1 MFYGV
6 VGMSR
11 HRSRLSLALVATAA
25 AAGVATFLLRPR
37 GGLIDAAAV
46 DPTAYFSQAELQRA
60 NDFRDPQRLIALASI
75 GLSGATLAV
84 LALRPPAP
92 LRRLLG
98 RAERR
103 PLLGAAAV
111 GAGLSLALVAVGLPL
126 SAVAHQRAVDVGLST
141 QTWPAWLGD
150 IGLSTAIQL
159 PLAAGGAVLALVLV
173 RRFRGRWWIPAAGVV
188 AVFGVASV
196 FLVPLLIEPLFN
208 KFEPLPRG
216 PLRSEVVELAD
227 RAGID
232 VGEVF
237 RVDASRR
244 TTGANAY
251 VGGLGATKRVVL
263 YDNLI
268 EDFPRDQV
276 RSVVAHELAHV
287 EHRDLPRGLAWLA
300 IVALPG
306 LLLVARLTE
315 RMAGPPERD
324 TGPSVLP
331 ALALSLALVS
341 FAVGCAGNVLSR
353 RVEASADTFALRLT
367 DEPAAFISLERRL
380 ALSNVS
386 QPDPP
391 ALTQLL
397 FGTHPTTVER
407 IGAGEAWA
415 RR

>member
-1 MFYGV
+1 MG
-6 VGMSR
+6 R
-11 HRSRLSLALVATAA
+11 HRSRLSLALVATAV

-46 DPTAYFSQAELQRA
+46 DPTAYFSRAELQRA
-60 NDFRDPQRLIALASI
+60 NDFRGPQRLIGLATL

-92 LRRLLG
+92 VRRLVG
-98 RAERR
+98 RAEAR
-103 PLLGAAAV
+103 PLLGAAVV
-111 GAGLSLALVAVGLPL
+111 GAGISLLLVVVGLPL
-126 SAVAHQRAVDVGLST
+126 AAVAHQRSVDVGLST
-141 QTWPAWLGD
+141 QSWPEWLSD
-150 IGLSTAIQL
+150 AALSAAVEL
-159 PLAAGGAVLALVLV
+159 PLTAGGGVLALALV
-173 RRFRGRWWIPAAGVV
+173 RRFRERWWIPGAGVV
-188 AVFGVASV
+188 VVFGVASV
-196 FLVPLLIEPLFN
+196 FLIPLLVEPLFN

-216 PLRSEVVELAD
+216 ELRSEVLQLAT
-227 RAGID
+227 RSGID
-232 VGEVF
+232 IGEVF

-268 EDFPRDQV
+268 EGFPPDQV
-276 RSVVAHELAHV
+276 RSVVAHELSHV
-287 EHRDLPRGLAWLA
+287 KNRDLPRGLLWLA

-306 LLLVARLTE
+306 ALVVQRLSE
-315 RMAGPPERD
+315 RI
-324 TGPSVLP
+324 TGPAGHDSGPAVLP

-341 FAVGCAGNVLSR
+341 FVVGCASNVLSR

-367 DEPAAFISLERRL
+367 EEPAAFIALERRL
-380 ALSNVS
+380 AVSNVS

-397 FGTHPTTVER
+397 FATHPTTVER
-407 IGAGEAWA
+407 IGVGEAYS
-415 RR
+415 RRP

>member
-1 MFYGV
+1 MG
-6 VGMSR
+6 R
-11 HRSRLSLALVATAA
+11 HRSRLSLALVATAV

-46 DPTAYFSQAELQRA
+46 DPTAYFSRAELQRA
-60 NDFRDPQRLIALASI
+60 NDFRGPQRLIGLATL

-92 LRRLLG
+92 VRRLVG
-98 RAERR
+98 RAEAR
-103 PLLGAAAV
+103 PLLGAAVV
-111 GAGLSLALVAVGLPL
+111 GAGISLLLVVVGLPL
-126 SAVAHQRAVDVGLST
+126 AAVAHQRSVDVGLST
-141 QTWPAWLGD
+141 QSWPEWLSD
-150 IGLSTAIQL
+150 AALSAAVEL
-159 PLAAGGAVLALVLV
+159 PLTAGGGVLALALV
-173 RRFRGRWWIPAAGVV
+173 RRFRERWWIPGAGVV
-188 AVFGVASV
+188 VVFGVASV
-196 FLVPLLIEPLFN
+196 FLIPLLVEPLFN

-216 PLRSEVVELAD
+216 ELRSEVLQLAT
-227 RAGID
+227 RSGID
-232 VGEVF
+232 IGEVF

-268 EDFPRDQV
+268 EDYPPDQV
-276 RSVVAHELAHV
+276 RSVVAHELSHV
-287 EHRDLPRGLAWLA
+287 KNRDLPRGLLWLA

-306 LLLVARLTE
+306 ALVVQRLSE
-315 RMAGPPERD
+315 RI
-324 TGPSVLP
+324 TGPAGHDSGPAVLP

-341 FAVGCAGNVLSR
+341 FVVGCASNVLSR

-367 DEPAAFISLERRL
+367 EEPAAFIALERRL
-380 ALSNVS
+380 AVSNVS

-397 FGTHPTTVER
+397 FATHPTTVER
-407 IGAGEAWA
+407 IGVGEAYS
-415 RR
+415 RRP

>member
-1 MFYGV
+1 
-6 VGMSR
+6 MSR

-60 NDFRDPQRLIALASI
+60 NDFRDPQRLIGLASI

-84 LALRPPAP
+84 LALRPPAAV
-92 LRRLLG
+92 RRLLA
-98 RAERR
+98 RADKR
-103 PLLGAAAV
+103 PWLGAAGV
-111 GAGLSLALVAVGLPL
+111 GAGLAIVLTAVGLPL
-126 SAVAHQRAVDVGLST
+126 AAVAHQRSVDVGLST
-141 QTWPAWLGD
+141 QSWPAWLGD
-150 IGLSTAIQL
+150 VGLSTAVEL
-159 PLAAGGAVLALVLV
+159 PLAAGGGVLALALL
-173 RRFRGRWWIPAAGVV
+173 RRFGRRWWLPAGGVIV
-188 AVFGVASV
+188 VFGVASV
-196 FLVPLLIEPLFN
+196 FLIPLLVEPLFN

-216 PLRSEVVELAD
+216 PLRAEVVQLAD

-268 EDFPRDQV
+268 ENYPSDQV
-276 RSVVAHELAHV
+276 RSVVAHELGHV
-287 EHRDLPRGLAWLA
+287 KHRDLWRGLLWLA

-306 LLLVARLTE
+306 ALAVQLLTARMT
-315 RMAGPPERD
+315 GPPGRD
-324 TGPSVLP
+324 SGPSSLP
-331 ALALSLALVS
+331 ALVLSLAVVS

-353 RVEASADTFALRLT
+353 QVEASADVFALRVT
-367 DEPAAFISLERRL
+367 DEPAAFIGLERRL

-407 IGAGEAWA
+407 IGVGEAWA
-415 RR
+415 RSR

>member
-1 MFYGV
+1 MG
-6 VGMSR
+6 R
-11 HRSRLSLALVATAA
+11 HRSRLSLALVATAV

-46 DPTAYFSQAELQRA
+46 DPTAYFSRAELQRA
-60 NDFRDPQRLIALASI
+60 NDFRGPQRLIGLATL

-92 LRRLLG
+92 VRRLLG
-98 RAERR
+98 RAEAR
-103 PLLGAAAV
+103 PLLGAAVV
-111 GAGLSLALVAVGLPL
+111 GAGISLLLVVVGLPL
-126 SAVAHQRAVDVGLST
+126 AAVAHQRSVDVGLST
-141 QTWPAWLGD
+141 QSWPEWLSD
-150 IGLSTAIQL
+150 AALSAAVEL
-159 PLAAGGAVLALVLV
+159 PLTAGGGVLALALV
-173 RRFRGRWWIPAAGVV
+173 RRFRERWWLPGAGVV
-188 AVFGVASV
+188 VVFGVASV
-196 FLVPLLIEPLFN
+196 FLIPLLVEPLFN

-216 PLRSEVVELAD
+216 ELRSEVLQLAT
-227 RAGID
+227 RSGID
-232 VGEVF
+232 IGEVF

-268 EDFPRDQV
+268 DGFPPDQV
-276 RSVVAHELAHV
+276 RSVVAHELSHV
-287 EHRDLPRGLAWLA
+287 KNRDLPRGLLWLA

-306 LLLVARLTE
+306 ALVVQRLSE
-315 RMAGPPERD
+315 RI
-324 TGPSVLP
+324 TGPAGRDSGPAVLP

-341 FAVGCAGNVLSR
+341 FVVGCASNVLSR

-367 DEPAAFISLERRL
+367 EEPAAFIALERRL
-380 ALSNVS
+380 AVSNVS

-397 FGTHPTTVER
+397 FATHPTTVER
-407 IGAGEAWA
+407 IGVGEAYS
-415 RR
+415 RRP

>member
-1 MFYGV
+1 MG
-6 VGMSR
+6 R
-11 HRSRLSLALVATAA
+11 HRSRLSLALVATAV

-46 DPTAYFSQAELQRA
+46 DPTAYFSRAELQRA
-60 NDFRDPQRLIALASI
+60 NDFRGPQRLIGLATL

-92 LRRLLG
+92 VRRLVG
-98 RAERR
+98 RAEAR
-103 PLLGAAAV
+103 PLLGAAVV
-111 GAGLSLALVAVGLPL
+111 GAGISLLLVVVGLPL
-126 SAVAHQRAVDVGLST
+126 AAVAHQRSVDVGLST
-141 QTWPAWLGD
+141 QSWPEWLSD
-150 IGLSTAIQL
+150 AALSAAVEL
-159 PLAAGGAVLALVLV
+159 PLTAGGGVLALALV
-173 RRFRGRWWIPAAGVV
+173 RRFRERWWIPGAGVV
-188 AVFGVASV
+188 VVFGVANV
-196 FLVPLLIEPLFN
+196 FLIPLLVEPLFN

-216 PLRSEVVELAD
+216 ELRSEVLQLAT
-227 RAGID
+227 RSGID
-232 VGEVF
+232 IGEVF

-268 EDFPRDQV
+268 EGFPPDQV
-276 RSVVAHELAHV
+276 RSVVAHELGHV
-287 EHRDLPRGLAWLA
+287 KHRDLPRGLLWLA

-306 LLLVARLTE
+306 ALVVQRLSE
-315 RMAGPPERD
+315 RI
-324 TGPSVLP
+324 TGPAGRDSGPAVLP

-341 FAVGCAGNVLSR
+341 FVVGCASNVLSR

-367 DEPAAFISLERRL
+367 EEPAAFIALERRL
-380 ALSNVS
+380 AVSNVS

-397 FGTHPTTVER
+397 FATHPTTVER
-407 IGAGEAWA
+407 IGVGEAYS
-415 RR
+415 RRP

>member
-1 MFYGV
+1 
-6 VGMSR
+6 MSR
-11 HRSRLSLALVATAA
+11 HRSRLSLALVATAV

-60 NDFRDPQRLIALASI
+60 NEFRDPQRLIALASM

-84 LALRPPAP
+84 LALRPPAAV
-92 LRRLLG
+92 RRLLARADG
-98 RAERR
+98 R
-103 PLLGAAAV
+103 PWLGAAGV
-111 GAGLSLALVAVGLPL
+111 GVGLTLVLTAVGLPL

-150 IGLSTAIQL
+150 VGLSTAIEL
-159 PLAAGGAVLALVLV
+159 PIAAGGAALALVLV
-173 RRFRGRWWIPAAGVV
+173 RRFRRRWWVPAAGLIV
-188 AVFGVASV
+188 AFGIASV
-196 FLVPLLIEPLFN
+196 FLVPLLVEPLFN

-216 PLRSEVVELAD
+216 PLRSEVVQLAD

-237 RVDASRR
+237 RVDASKR

-268 EDFPRDQV
+268 EDYPPDQV
-276 RSVVAHELAHV
+276 RSVVAHEMGHV
-287 EHRDLPRGLAWLA
+287 DHRDLPRGLLWLA

-306 LLLVARLTE
+306 ALLVQRLTE

-324 TGPSVLP
+324 SGPSVLP

-341 FAVGCAGNVLSR
+341 FGVGLAGNVLSR
-353 RVEASADTFALRLT
+353 QVEASADAFALRLT
-367 DEPAAFISLERRL
+367 DEPAAFIGLERRL

-407 IGAGEAWA
+407 IGAGEAYA
-415 RR
+415 RGIRSR

>member
-1 MFYGV
+1 MG
-6 VGMSR
+6 R
-11 HRSRLSLALVATAA
+11 HRSRLSLALVATAV

-46 DPTAYFSQAELQRA
+46 DPTAYFSRAELQRA
-60 NDFRDPQRLIALASI
+60 NDFRGPQRLIGLATL

-92 LRRLLG
+92 VRRLLG
-98 RAERR
+98 RAEAR
-103 PLLGAAAV
+103 PLLGAAVV
-111 GAGLSLALVAVGLPL
+111 GAGISLLLAVVGLPL
-126 SAVAHQRAVDVGLST
+126 AAVAHQRSVDVGLST
-141 QTWPAWLGD
+141 QSWPEWLSD
-150 IGLSTAIQL
+150 AALSAAVEL
-159 PLAAGGAVLALVLV
+159 PLTAGGGVLALALV
-173 RRFRGRWWIPAAGVV
+173 RRFRERWWIPGAGVV
-188 AVFGVASV
+188 VVFGVASV
-196 FLVPLLIEPLFN
+196 FLIPLLVEPLFN

-216 PLRSEVVELAD
+216 ELRSEVLQLAT
-227 RAGID
+227 RSGID
-232 VGEVF
+232 IGEVF

-268 EDFPRDQV
+268 EGFPPDQV
-276 RSVVAHELAHV
+276 RSVVAHELSHV
-287 EHRDLPRGLAWLA
+287 KNRDLPRGLLWLA

-306 LLLVARLTE
+306 ALVVQRLSE
-315 RMAGPPERD
+315 RI
-324 TGPSVLP
+324 TGPAGRDSGPAVLP

-341 FAVGCAGNVLSR
+341 FVVGCASNVLSR

-367 DEPAAFISLERRL
+367 EEPAAFIALERRL
-380 ALSNVS
+380 AVSNVT

-397 FGTHPTTVER
+397 FATHPTTVER
-407 IGAGEAWA
+407 IAAGEAYS
-415 RR
+415 RRP

>member
-1 MFYGV
+1 MG
-6 VGMSR
+6 R
-11 HRSRLSLALVATAA
+11 HRSRLSLALVATAV

-46 DPTAYFSQAELQRA
+46 DPTAYFSRAELQRA
-60 NDFRDPQRLIALASI
+60 NDFRGPQRLIGLATL

-92 LRRLLG
+92 VRRLLG
-98 RAERR
+98 RAEAR
-103 PLLGAAAV
+103 PLLGAAVV
-111 GAGLSLALVAVGLPL
+111 GAGISLLLAVVGLPL
-126 SAVAHQRAVDVGLST
+126 AAVAHQRSVDVGLST
-141 QTWPAWLGD
+141 QSWPEWLSD
-150 IGLSTAIQL
+150 AALSAAVEL
-159 PLAAGGAVLALVLV
+159 PLTAGGGVLALALV
-173 RRFRGRWWIPAAGVV
+173 RRFRERWWLPGAGVV
-188 AVFGVASV
+188 VVFGVASV
-196 FLVPLLIEPLFN
+196 FLIPLLVEPLFN

-216 PLRSEVVELAD
+216 ELRSEVLQLAT
-227 RAGID
+227 RSGID
-232 VGEVF
+232 IGEVF

-268 EDFPRDQV
+268 EGFPPDQV
-276 RSVVAHELAHV
+276 RSVVAHELSHV
-287 EHRDLPRGLAWLA
+287 KNRDLPRGLLWLA

-306 LLLVARLTE
+306 ALVVQRLSE
-315 RMAGPPERD
+315 RI
-324 TGPSVLP
+324 TGPAGRHSGPAVLP

-341 FAVGCAGNVLSR
+341 FVVGCASNVLSR

-367 DEPAAFISLERRL
+367 EEPAAFIALERRL
-380 ALSNVS
+380 AVSNVS

-397 FGTHPTTVER
+397 FATHPTTVER
-407 IGAGEAWA
+407 IGVGEAYS
-415 RR
+415 RRP

>member
-1 MFYGV
+1 MG
-6 VGMSR
+6 R
-11 HRSRLSLALVATAA
+11 HRSRLSLALVATAV

-46 DPTAYFSQAELQRA
+46 DPTAYFSRAELQRA
-60 NDFRDPQRLIALASI
+60 NDFRGPQRLIGLATL

-92 LRRLLG
+92 VRRLLG
-98 RAERR
+98 RAEAR
-103 PLLGAAAV
+103 PLLGAAVV
-111 GAGLSLALVAVGLPL
+111 GAGISLLLAVVGLPL
-126 SAVAHQRAVDVGLST
+126 AAVAHQRSVDVGLST
-141 QTWPAWLGD
+141 QSWPEWLSD
-150 IGLSTAIQL
+150 AALSAAVEL
-159 PLAAGGAVLALVLV
+159 PLTAGGGVLALALV
-173 RRFRGRWWIPAAGVV
+173 RRFRERWWIPGAGVV
-188 AVFGVASV
+188 VVFGVASV
-196 FLVPLLIEPLFN
+196 FLIPLLVEPLFN

-216 PLRSEVVELAD
+216 ELRSEVLQLAT
-227 RAGID
+227 RSGID
-232 VGEVF
+232 IGEVF

-268 EDFPRDQV
+268 EGFPPDQV
-276 RSVVAHELAHV
+276 RSVVAHELSHV
-287 EHRDLPRGLAWLA
+287 KNRDLPRGLLWLA

-306 LLLVARLTE
+306 ALVVQRLSE
-315 RMAGPPERD
+315 RI
-324 TGPSVLP
+324 TGPAGRDSGPAVLP

-341 FAVGCAGNVLSR
+341 FVVGCASNVLSR

-367 DEPAAFISLERRL
+367 EEPAAFIALERRL
-380 ALSNVS
+380 AVSNVY

-397 FGTHPTTVER
+397 FATHPTTVER
-407 IGAGEAWA
+407 IGVGEAYS
-415 RR
+415 RRP

>member
-1 MFYGV
+1 
-6 VGMSR
+6 MSR

-25 AAGVATFLLRPR
+25 AAGVATLLLRPR

-46 DPTAYFSQAELQRA
+46 DPTAYFSRAQLHRA
-60 NDFRDPQRLIALASI
+60 NEFRDPQRLIALAST

-84 LALRPPAP
+84 LALRPPAAV
-92 LRRLLG
+92 RRLLD
-98 RAERR
+98 RAGRR
-103 PLLGAAAV
+103 PILGAAAV
-111 GAGLSLALVAVGLPL
+111 GAGLSVVLTAVGLPL
-126 SAVAHQRAVDVGLST
+126 SAVAHQRSVNVGLSTQSWPAWISDVGLST
-141 QTWPAWLGD
+141 
-150 IGLSTAIQL
+150 AIEL
-159 PLAAGGAVLALVLV
+159 PLAAAGGALALALV
-173 RRFRGRWWIPAAGVV
+173 RRFRRRWWIPAAGLIV
-188 AVFGVASV
+188 AFGVASV
-196 FLVPLLIEPLFN
+196 FLVPLLVEPLFN

-216 PLRSEVVELAD
+216 PLRSEVVQLAD

-232 VGEVF
+232 VGEVY
-237 RVDASRR
+237 RVDASKR

-251 VGGLGATKRVVL
+251 VGGLGSTKRVVL

-268 EDFPRDQV
+268 EGFPPDQV
-276 RSVVAHELAHV
+276 RSVVAHELGHV
-287 EHRDLPRGLAWLA
+287 KHRDVPRGLLWLA

-306 LLLVARLTE
+306 ALLVQVLTE

-324 TGPSVLP
+324 SGPSVLP

-353 RVEASADTFALRLT
+353 RVEASADAYALRLAN
-367 DEPAAFISLERRL
+367 EPAAFIALERRL

-415 RR
+415 RRH

>member
-1 MFYGV
+1 
-6 VGMSR
+6 MSR

-25 AAGVATFLLRPR
+25 AAGIATFLLRPR

-46 DPTAYFSQAELQRA
+46 DPQAYFSQAELQRA
-60 NDFRDPQRLIALASI
+60 NDFRGTQRLIGLASL

-84 LALRPPAP
+84 LALRPPAAV
-92 LRRLLG
+92 RRLLA
-98 RAERR
+98 RADRR
-103 PLLGAAAV
+103 RWLGAAGV
-111 GAGLSLALVAVGLPL
+111 GAGLALTLTVVGLPL
-126 SAVAHQRAVDVGLST
+126 AAVAHQRSKNVGLST
-141 QTWPAWLGD
+141 QEWPAWLGD
-150 IGLSTAIQL
+150 VGLSLAVEL
-159 PLAAGGAVLALVLV
+159 PLAAGGGVLALAVL
-173 RRFRGRWWIPAAGVV
+173 RRFGRRWWLPGGGLIVV
-188 AVFGVASV
+188 LGVAGV

-216 PLRSEVVELAD
+216 PLREEVVRLAD
-227 RAGID
+227 RSGID

-237 RVDASRR
+237 RVDASKR

-268 EDFPRDQV
+268 EGYPPDQV

-287 EHRDLPRGLAWLA
+287 KHRDLWRGLLWLA

-306 LLLVARLTE
+306 AFLVQVLTE
-315 RMAGPPERD
+315 RLTGPPGRES
-324 TGPSVLP
+324 GPSSLP

-341 FAVGCAGNVLSR
+341 FAVGCSGNVMSR
-353 RVEASADTFALRLT
+353 QVEAAADAFALRVT
-367 DEPAAFISLERRL
+367 DEPAAFIGLERRL
-380 ALSNVS
+380 ALSNVA

-397 FGTHPTTVER
+397 FGTHPTTAQR
-407 IGAGEAWA
+407 IGVGEAFA
-415 RR
+415 RSR

>member
-1 MFYGV
+1 MG
-6 VGMSR
+6 R
-11 HRSRLSLALVATAA
+11 HRSRLSLALVATAV

-46 DPTAYFSQAELQRA
+46 DPTAYFSRAELQRA
-60 NDFRDPQRLIALASI
+60 NDFRGPQRLIGLATL

-92 LRRLLG
+92 VRRLLG
-98 RAERR
+98 RAEAR
-103 PLLGAAAV
+103 PLLGAAVV
-111 GAGLSLALVAVGLPL
+111 GAGISLLLAVVGLPL
-126 SAVAHQRAVDVGLST
+126 AAVAHQRSVDVGLST
-141 QTWPAWLGD
+141 QSWPEWLSD
-150 IGLSTAIQL
+150 AALSAAVEL
-159 PLAAGGAVLALVLV
+159 PLTAGGGVLALALV
-173 RRFRGRWWIPAAGVV
+173 RRFRERWWIPGAGVV
-188 AVFGVASV
+188 VVFGVASV
-196 FLVPLLIEPLFN
+196 FLIPLLVEPLFN

-216 PLRSEVVELAD
+216 ELRSEVLQLAT
-227 RAGID
+227 RSGID
-232 VGEVF
+232 IGEVF

-268 EDFPRDQV
+268 EGFPPDQV
-276 RSVVAHELAHV
+276 RSVVAHELSHV
-287 EHRDLPRGLAWLA
+287 KNRDLPRGLLWLA

-306 LLLVARLTE
+306 ALVVQRLSE
-315 RMAGPPERD
+315 RI
-324 TGPSVLP
+324 TGPAGRDSGPAVLP

-341 FAVGCAGNVLSR
+341 FVVGCASNVLSR

-367 DEPAAFISLERRL
+367 EEPAAFIALERRL
-380 ALSNVS
+380 AVSNVS

-397 FGTHPTTVER
+397 FATHPTTVER
-407 IGAGEAWA
+407 IAAGEAYS
-415 RR
+415 RRP

>member
-1 MFYGV
+1 MG
-6 VGMSR
+6 R
-11 HRSRLSLALVATAA
+11 HRSRLSLALVATAV

-46 DPTAYFSQAELQRA
+46 DPTAYFSRAELQRA
-60 NDFRDPQRLIALASI
+60 NDFRGPQRLIGLATL

-92 LRRLLG
+92 VRRLLG
-98 RAERR
+98 RAEAR
-103 PLLGAAAV
+103 PLLGAAVV
-111 GAGLSLALVAVGLPL
+111 GAGISLLLAVVGLPL
-126 SAVAHQRAVDVGLST
+126 AAVAHQRSVDVGLST
-141 QTWPAWLGD
+141 QSWPEWLSD
-150 IGLSTAIQL
+150 AALSAAVEL
-159 PLAAGGAVLALVLV
+159 PLTAGGGVLALALV
-173 RRFRGRWWIPAAGVV
+173 RRFRERWWIPGAGVV
-188 AVFGVASV
+188 VVFGVASV
-196 FLVPLLIEPLFN
+196 FLIPLLVEPLFN

-216 PLRSEVVELAD
+216 ELRSEVLQLAT
-227 RAGID
+227 RSGID
-232 VGEVF
+232 IGEVF

-268 EDFPRDQV
+268 EGFPPDQV
-276 RSVVAHELAHV
+276 RSVVAHELSHV
-287 EHRDLPRGLAWLA
+287 KNRDLPRGLLWLA

-306 LLLVARLTE
+306 ALVVQRLSE
-315 RMAGPPERD
+315 RI
-324 TGPSVLP
+324 TGPAGRDSGPAVLP

-341 FAVGCAGNVLSR
+341 FVVGCASNVLSR

-367 DEPAAFISLERRL
+367 EEPAAFIALERRL
-380 ALSNVS
+380 AVSNVT

-397 FGTHPTTVER
+397 FATHPTTVER
-407 IGAGEAWA
+407 IGVGEAYS
-415 RR
+415 RRP

>member
-1 MFYGV
+1 MG
-6 VGMSR
+6 R
-11 HRSRLSLALVATAA
+11 HRSRLSLALVATAV

-46 DPTAYFSQAELQRA
+46 DPTAYFSRAELQRA
-60 NDFRDPQRLIALASI
+60 NDFRGPQRLIGLATL

-92 LRRLLG
+92 VRRLLG
-98 RAERR
+98 RAEAR
-103 PLLGAAAV
+103 PLLGAAVVGVGISLLLAV
-111 GAGLSLALVAVGLPL
+111 VGLPL
-126 SAVAHQRAVDVGLST
+126 AAVAHQRSVDVGLST
-141 QTWPAWLGD
+141 QSWPEWLSD
-150 IGLSTAIQL
+150 AALSAAVEL
-159 PLAAGGAVLALVLV
+159 PLTAGGGVLALALV
-173 RRFRGRWWIPAAGVV
+173 RRFRERWWIPGAGVV
-188 AVFGVASV
+188 VVFGVASV
-196 FLVPLLIEPLFN
+196 FLIPLLVEPLFN

-216 PLRSEVVELAD
+216 ELRSEVLQLAT
-227 RAGID
+227 RSGID
-232 VGEVF
+232 IGEVF

-268 EDFPRDQV
+268 EGFPPDQV
-276 RSVVAHELAHV
+276 RSVVAHELSHV
-287 EHRDLPRGLAWLA
+287 KNRDLPRGLLWLA

-306 LLLVARLTE
+306 ALVVQRLSE
-315 RMAGPPERD
+315 RI
-324 TGPSVLP
+324 TGPAGRDSGPAVLP

-341 FAVGCAGNVLSR
+341 FVVGCASNVLSR

-367 DEPAAFISLERRL
+367 EEPAAFIALERRL
-380 ALSNVS
+380 AVSNVS

-397 FGTHPTTVER
+397 FATHPTTVER
-407 IGAGEAWA
+407 IGVGEAYS
-415 RR
+415 RRP

>member
-1 MFYGV
+1 MG
-6 VGMSR
+6 R
-11 HRSRLSLALVATAA
+11 HRSRLSLALVATAV

-46 DPTAYFSQAELQRA
+46 DPTAYFSRAELQRA
-60 NDFRDPQRLIALASI
+60 NDFRGPQRLIGLATL

-92 LRRLLG
+92 VRRLLG
-98 RAERR
+98 RAEAR
-103 PLLGAAAV
+103 PLLGAAVV
-111 GAGLSLALVAVGLPL
+111 GAGISLLLVVVGLPL
-126 SAVAHQRAVDVGLST
+126 AAVAHQRSVDVGLST
-141 QTWPAWLGD
+141 QSWPEWLSD
-150 IGLSTAIQL
+150 AALSAAVEL
-159 PLAAGGAVLALVLV
+159 PLTAGGGVLALALV
-173 RRFRGRWWIPAAGVV
+173 RRFRERWWLPGAGVV
-188 AVFGVASV
+188 VGFGVASV
-196 FLVPLLIEPLFN
+196 FLIPLLVEPLFN

-216 PLRSEVVELAD
+216 ELRSEVLQLAT
-227 RAGID
+227 RSGID
-232 VGEVF
+232 IGEVF

-268 EDFPRDQV
+268 EGFPPDQV
-276 RSVVAHELAHV
+276 RSVVAHELSHV
-287 EHRDLPRGLAWLA
+287 KNRDLPRGLLWLA

-306 LLLVARLTE
+306 ALVVQRLSE
-315 RMAGPPERD
+315 RI
-324 TGPSVLP
+324 TGPAGRDSGPTVLP

-341 FAVGCAGNVLSR
+341 FVVGCASNVLSR

-367 DEPAAFISLERRL
+367 EEPAAFIALERRL
-380 ALSNVS
+380 AVSNVT

-397 FGTHPTTVER
+397 FATHPTTVER
-407 IGAGEAWA
+407 IAAGEAYS
-415 RR
+415 RRP